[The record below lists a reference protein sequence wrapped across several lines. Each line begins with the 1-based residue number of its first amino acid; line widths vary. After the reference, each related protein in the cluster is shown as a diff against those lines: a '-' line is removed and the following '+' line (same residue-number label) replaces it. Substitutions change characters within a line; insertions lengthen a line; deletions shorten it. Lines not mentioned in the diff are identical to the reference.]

1 MCSRVHK
8 GVEIEQNCACHQEH
22 TVLRACL
29 STLFFDR
36 KCAVETKYSDLIG
49 RDFNHRILFRRWLR
63 SRPIRSGYLFSTS
76 FLRSKKNVLRHA
88 LSKERHYCT
97 KINAAELLVLAA
109 ACGVIFGR
117 RSAGVL
123 FAYLTLAHCACSP
136 PWRQAHRDINDGQRR
151 LFLPYITLL
160 RRSHVCTQD
169 RRGVLSTTPRDHSP
183 LVRRQAG

>member
-1 MCSRVHK
+1 MNTSLSWEDRHAHALQLLMCSRVHK

-22 TVLRACL
+22 
-29 STLFFDR
+29 
-36 KCAVETKYSDLIG
+36 AV
-49 RDFNHRILFRRWLR
+49 
-63 SRPIRSGYLFSTS
+63 
-76 FLRSKKNVLRHA
+76 

-136 PWRQAHRDINDGQRR
+136 PWRQAHRNIINDGQGR

-169 RRGVLSTTPRDHSP
+169 RRDVLSTTPRDHSP